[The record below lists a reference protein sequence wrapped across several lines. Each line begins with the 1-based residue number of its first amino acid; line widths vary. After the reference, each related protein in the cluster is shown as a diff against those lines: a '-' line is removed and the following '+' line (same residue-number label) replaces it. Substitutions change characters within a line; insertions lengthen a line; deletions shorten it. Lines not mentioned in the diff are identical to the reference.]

1 MSPTQQWRNE
11 VNNDESEYQTVDLDC
26 PPGGIRPWDLIA
38 GVMEGTGIELR
49 PDDTAPGHAM
59 FGHRE
64 WTFKCERERWVNE
77 VQPIIKPR
85 IEALFNNGTIR
96 YGSW

>member
-1 MSPTQQWRNE
+1 MEGTR
-11 VNNDESEYQTVDLDC
+11 QTIDLDC
-26 PPGGIRPWDLIA
+26 PPGAVRPWDLIA
-38 GVMEGTGIELR
+38 GVVKDTPLESMLTPE
-49 PDDTAPGHAM
+49 DTAEGGAF

-64 WTFKCERERWVNE
+64 WVFTMTQGQWEAE

-85 IEALFNNGTIR
+85 IEALYNMGVIR